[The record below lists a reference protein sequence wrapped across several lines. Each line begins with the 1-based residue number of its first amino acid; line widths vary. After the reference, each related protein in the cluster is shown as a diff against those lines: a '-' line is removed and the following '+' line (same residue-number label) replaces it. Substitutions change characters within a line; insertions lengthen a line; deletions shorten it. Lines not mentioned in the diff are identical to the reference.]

1 MLYYFFLEKSE
12 CVKLNQDVGLK
23 AWDMTPGPTTD
34 LPIVD
39 VTSPDTSQT
48 EGQRDPEVEETICEP
63 LVCARHEL
71 PRCTI
76 GRMNADMMQALIE
89 LEKIKE
95 AATALQ
101 RRMHDYVDM
110 LSKF

>member
-1 MLYYFFLEKSE
+1 ESE
-12 CVKLNQDVGLK
+12 CVQLNQDVGFG
-23 AWDMTPGPTTD
+23 AWDLTPGPSTD

-39 VTSPDTSQT
+39 VTSPDASPT

-76 GRMNADMMQALIE
+76 GHMSLHMMQALID
-89 LEKIKE
+89 LEQIKE

-101 RRMHDYVDM
+101 RRIRDYVNM
-110 LSKF
+110 LAKF

>member
-1 MLYYFFLEKSE
+1 
-12 CVKLNQDVGLK
+12 
-23 AWDMTPGPTTD
+23 MTPEPSTD

-39 VTSPDTSQT
+39 VTSHDASQT

-63 LVCARHEL
+63 LVCSRHEL

-76 GRMNADMMQALIE
+76 GCMSADMMQALID

-95 AATALQ
+95 AATGLQ
-101 RRMHDYVDM
+101 RRIRDYVDM
-110 LSKF
+110 LAKF

>member
-1 MLYYFFLEKSE
+1 QSE
-12 CVKLNQDVGLK
+12 CVQLNPDVGLE
-23 AWDMTPGPTTD
+23 AWDMTPGPSTD

-48 EGQRDPEVEETICEP
+48 EGQRDPEVKETSCQP
-63 LVCARHEL
+63 LVCARHKL

-76 GRMNADMMQALIE
+76 GHMSADMMQALTD
-89 LEKIKE
+89 LEQIKE

-101 RRMHDYVDM
+101 RRICDYVDM
-110 LSKF
+110 LAKF